1 MPNVKDH
8 KHHSKK
14 HQAHDHGEKDPREA
28 MQAASESRPKRRP
41 GREEPEAS
49 DVDVTVVDVHD
60 DETHEHKKHA
70 KNGNKAE
77 SHDRGHE
84 DDQTHG
90 HKRKNSHD
98 EDQSHSHKHSHSHGH
113 KHDSDERP
121 AVEIR
126 FFGSELLRAKFPQ
139 PFDVAEKVAS
149 DWVTGGNFENLPI
162 KQPLAQYAAQ
172 KGLQRAKE
180 IEKKVLESPVT
191 EKVAMQ
197 ALTVGLKAQGVF
209 EQIRER
215 LKNQKK
221 D

>member
-1 MPNVKDH
+1 MPNVKDT
-8 KHHSKK
+8 KHHSKR
-14 HQAHDHGEKDPREA
+14 HQQHSHGEKDPREDMRA
-28 MQAASESRPKRRP
+28 SSSESRPKRRP

-49 DVDVTVVDVHD
+49 DADVKVVDVDGYEAASETSHQSEASSGENADGAD
-60 DETHEHKKHA
+60 D
-70 KNGNKAE
+70 
-77 SHDRGHE
+77 
-84 DDQTHG
+84 
-90 HKRKNSHD
+90 
-98 EDQSHSHKHSHSHGH
+98 
-113 KHDSDERP
+113 RP
-121 AVEIR
+121 QVEIR

-149 DWVTGGNFENLPI
+149 DWVTGGNFDNLPI
-162 KQPLAQYAAQ
+162 KQPLAQFAAQ

-197 ALTVGLKAQGVF
+197 ALTVGMKAQGMF

-215 LKNQKK
+215 LNNKKK